1 MQDVMCLQHRY
12 KRRGFRFWQ
21 QALQRGAECH
31 GKTEL
36 DAAGFIRADENDKRA
51 PA

>member
-1 MQDVMCLQHRY
+1 MWHIAVINPKVCVMCCSY
-12 KRRGFRFWQ
+12 KSGRIRIK
-21 QALQRGAECH
+21 LSIH